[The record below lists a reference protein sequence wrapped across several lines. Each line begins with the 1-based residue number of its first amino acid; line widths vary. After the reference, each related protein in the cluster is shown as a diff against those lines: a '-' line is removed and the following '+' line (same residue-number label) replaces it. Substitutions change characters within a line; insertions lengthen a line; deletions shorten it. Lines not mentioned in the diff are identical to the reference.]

1 LKNVKTLISLLI
13 VFSSLTVSAQRGGE
27 SLFGVL
33 HLTQSA
39 RMASLGGN
47 QVGIN
52 GNDLAMLLHN
62 PALLDSSFSKS
73 ISISYVPYIAGIN
86 YGYGG
91 FAWNF
96 KKIGTFALGF
106 QKMGYGD
113 ITAADEFGTIS
124 GSFTA
129 GESVIQMSYSRQ
141 LSKRFTGG
149 LSIKPVFSTI
159 ESYSSWGMA
168 FDAGFFYRHPDG
180 LLTSGLV
187 LRNFGKQI
195 SSYSDLPTE
204 SLRPDLQIGI
214 SKKLAHAPFRLSL
227 TAQDLLTGGIS
238 YKLPE
243 DESLGNTNEP
253 DDSWGSKML
262 RHFVIGVEFVP
273 SKNFYVAGGYNARR
287 RSELKVDSKTSTVG
301 LTWGFGV
308 KIYKFNFAY
317 GSARYHL
324 GGSSNH
330 FSITTNLSS
339 F

>member
-1 LKNVKTLISLLI
+1 MN
-13 VFSSLTVSAQRGGE
+13 AQRGGE
-27 SLFGVL
+27 RLFGIL

-39 RMASLGGN
+39 RVASLGGN
-47 QVGIN
+47 QVGID
-52 GNDLAMLLHN
+52 GHDLAMLIHN

-73 ISISYVPYIAGIN
+73 VSISYVPYIAGIN

-91 FAWNF
+91 IAWNF
-96 KKIGTFALGF
+96 NKIGTFALGF
-106 QKMGYGD
+106 QNMGYGD
-113 ITAADEFGTIS
+113 IIEADETGTIT

-141 LSKRFTGG
+141 LNKRFTGG
-149 LSIKPVFSTI
+149 LSIKPIFSTI
-159 ESYSSWGMA
+159 ESYTSWGMA

-187 LRNFGKQI
+187 LRNFGRQI

-204 SLRPDLQIGI
+204 SLLPDLQIGI

-227 TAQDLLTGGIS
+227 TAQDLLTGIN
-238 YKLPE
+238 YTLP
-243 DESLGNTNEP
+243 DVGTLGSTSEP
-253 DDSWGSKML
+253 DDSWGSKMM

-287 RSELKVDSKTSTVG
+287 RSELKVESKTSTVG

-317 GSARYHL
+317 GSGRYHL